1 MGREES
7 VKAAQEKFAALINED
22 YQRIDRMKQEE
33 KPLDFAK
40 LDKIIVGIM
49 PGDGIGPLLMP
60 LALDVMHELV
70 GEEIASGRIEIRP
83 IEGMTIENRVAKMNS
98 LPEEC
103 LEEIK
108 KCHVLLKGPM
118 TTPRAG

>member
-70 GEEIASGRIEIRP
+70 GEEITSGRIEIRP

-108 KCHVLLKGPM
+108 KCHIAERPKR
-118 TTPRAG
+118 TY

>member
-40 LDKIIVGIM
+40 LDIIIVGIM
-49 PGDGIGPLLMP
+49 P
-60 LALDVMHELV
+60 
-70 GEEIASGRIEIRP
+70 
-83 IEGMTIENRVAKMNS
+83 
-98 LPEEC
+98 
-103 LEEIK
+103 
-108 KCHVLLKGPM
+108 
-118 TTPRAG
+118 